1 MQFPHPHPR
10 EPGKAFEGR
19 NGAFLQLRDLIL
31 TVKPS
36 CPVLWAVG
44 GSQMVAQPCPGL
56 ADRAAS
62 VHSFPLSAS
71 SARPSSLV
79 AKFLNNAE
87 LYVHG
92 GEEELQS
99 VDVPVCATRSRNS
112 CRGRTPTQKQSRGL
126 ADRGSMK
133 ELPRRVGPMGPLLA
147 RETNILGGRDVGGK
161 RTVGSGWCLLN
172 V

>member
-1 MQFPHPHPR
+1 
-10 EPGKAFEGR
+10 
-19 NGAFLQLRDLIL
+19 
-31 TVKPS
+31 
-36 CPVLWAVG
+36 
-44 GSQMVAQPCPGL
+44 MVAQPCPGL

-99 VDVPVCATRSRNS
+99 VDVPVCATRSR
-112 CRGRTPTQKQSRGL
+112 TAAAEGL
-126 ADRGSMK
+126 RHRNKA
-133 ELPRRVGPMGPLLA
+133 
-147 RETNILGGRDVGGK
+147 GGLQTGAA
-161 RTVGSGWCLLN
+161 
-172 V
+172 